1 FEAHYERVLQD
12 DQYIEALETLMDDY
26 SEFILNPI
34 YEQQFNAWRDVEEKA
49 QLIKSLQYIT
59 AQCVKQVE
67 VIRAR
72 RLLDG
77 QASTTGYFDNIEHCI
92 DE

>member
-1 FEAHYERVLQD
+1 MTIVNLF
-12 DQYIEALETLMDDY
+12 
-26 SEFILNPI
+26 LNPI

-67 VIRAR
+67 VIRSETSIR
-72 RLLDG
+72 RTGVYHRLL
-77 QASTTGYFDNIEHCI
+77 TI
-92 DE
+92 

>member
-1 FEAHYERVLQD
+1 
-12 DQYIEALETLMDDY
+12 MDDY

-34 YEQQFNAWRDVEEKA
+34 YQQQFNAWRDVEEKA
-49 QLIKSLQYIT
+49 QLIKSLQYIL

-67 VIRAR
+67 VVDFS
-72 RLLDG
+72 LLDG

-92 DE
+92 DEEFGQCGIYS

>member
-1 FEAHYERVLQD
+1 MTIR
-12 DQYIEALETLMDDY
+12 
-26 SEFILNPI
+26 EFILNPI

-72 RLLDG
+72 TSIQR
-77 QASTTGYFDNIEHCI
+77 TGVIPQVTLTI
-92 DE
+92 